1 LRVLVTGGAGFIGS
15 HVTSVLI
22 EQGHRV
28 TVIDNLSRGFRHLVQ
43 PGARFIQADLTDQEA
58 LEAALRDEDAVVHM
72 AGFIAVGES
81 VERPLL
87 FTENNVLNSV
97 RLLEAMRRTGV
108 SKIVFSSSACVYGV
122 PGRLPIREE
131 DPLGVQSSPYGASK
145 IAVESYLGTYHEL
158 YGFDCL
164 ILRYFNC
171 YGPNELHEPETHAIP
186 NFIRAALERR
196 PIPLYWKGEQVRDFI
211 YVEDLARAHVDVL
224 RLSGLHYFNVG
235 SEVGTKMIDL
245 VEAIFRILGHRVP
258 IEDLGE
264 RPGDV
269 PATYASSRKIAQ
281 ALGWRAEVSLEEGL
295 RRTVEFYRSLER
307 AGTG

>member
-1 LRVLVTGGAGFIGS
+1 MRVLVTGGAGFIGS
-15 HVTSVLI
+15 HVTAVLI
-22 EQGHRV
+22 EQGHQV
-28 TVIDNLSRGFRHLVQ
+28 TVIDNLSRGHRHLVHPQ
-43 PGARFIQADLTDQEA
+43 ARFIQADLADEEA
-58 LEAALRDEDAVVHM
+58 LEGALRGQDAVVHM
-72 AGFIAVGES
+72 AGLIAVGES

-87 FTENNVLNSV
+87 YAENNVLNSI

-108 SKIVFSSSACVYGV
+108 VKFVFSSSACVYGT
-122 PGRLPIREE
+122 PQRLPIREE
-131 DPLGVQSSPYGASK
+131 DPLGVQSNPYGASK
-145 IAVESYLGTYHEL
+145 IAVESFLGTYHEL
-158 YGFDCL
+158 HGFDCL

-196 PIPLYWKGEQVRDFI
+196 SILLYWKGEQVRDFI

-224 RLSGLHYFNVG
+224 RLSGLHCFNIG
-235 SEVGTKMIDL
+235 SEVGTKVIDV
-245 VEAIFRILGHRVP
+245 VETILRIVGYRVP

-269 PATYASSRKIAQ
+269 PATYASSQKIAG

-295 RRTVEFYRSLER
+295 RRTVEFYRSLGG
-307 AGTG
+307 AGAG